1 MRNKSIIFAISIVC
15 LTIGWLFGARY
26 APQEDVN
33 PPSDVRENSPK
44 YSFINP
50 LLFSRSS
57 KNFFTAEFQS
67 LNDSLQASIT
77 SIVKANMAT
86 SVSVYFRDLNTGHWT
101 GINEDKTYHPSSM
114 LKVLGLMSYL
124 RKAEEDPSFLSK
136 KLYYKAE
143 VDQGQ
148 HYAPQHILSTG
159 LHTVDELLEQ
169 TIKYSDNAVLNILDA
184 SDKDNIFNK
193 AYHTFELPLASNVDD
208 IDGFMSPRSYS
219 ALFRTLYNGTYLS
232 RDDSEKAL
240 QLLTQTDFNVGLVA
254 GLPAG
259 VPVAHKFGEHTYG
272 LANDQIVRRELHD
285 CGIVYYPGHPYLI
298 CVMTEGADF
307 SSLEKAISSLS
318 KTVYMYVDKNINKE
332 VLLYLYYGQSF

>member
-1 MRNKSIIFAISIVC
+1 
-15 LTIGWLFGARY
+15 
-26 APQEDVN
+26 
-33 PPSDVRENSPK
+33 
-44 YSFINP
+44 
-50 LLFSRSS
+50 
-57 KNFFTAEFQS
+57 
-67 LNDSLQASIT
+67 
-77 SIVKANMAT
+77 MAT

-318 KTVYMYVDKNINKE
+318 KTVYMYVDKNINK
-332 VLLYLYYGQSF
+332 